1 MSAITTHIYQIDE
14 VVLAVD
20 ETLATPIPS
29 FGHGW
34 VANIASCVV
43 WLAGTI

>member
-1 MSAITTHIYQIDE
+1 MSAIAAHTYQLTD
-14 VVLAVD
+14 VTLAVE
-20 ETLATPIPS
+20 ETLITPIPS

-34 VANIASCVV
+34 VANIASVIT